1 MNKEEGERLAALSFT
16 EKIELLEKL
25 RDRSLA
31 FIEAREKLAR
41 ESMKTQV
48 DWSKCDLVEVD
59 PLRVGGRPVLRGTRM
74 PVEDIIAN
82 FRYGVSVEEI
92 SEQFQIPVDTIK
104 AVLRY
109 AEKR

>member
-1 MNKEEGERLAALSFT
+1 MNKEEGKRLAALSFT

-41 ESMKTQV
+41 QEKKPNP

-59 PLRVGGRPVLRGTRM
+59 PGRCGGRPVLRSTRM
-74 PVEDIIAN
+74 PVDDIVLN
-82 FRYGVSVEEI
+82 FEHGESAEEI
-92 SEQFQIPVDTIK
+92 SNQFQIDVRVVKEILD
-104 AVLRY
+104 Y
-109 AEKR
+109 AEKS

>member
-31 FIEAREKLAR
+31 FIEAREKLAE

-59 PLRVGGRPVLRGTRM
+59 PLRIGGRPVLRGTRM

-82 FRYGVSVEEI
+82 FQYGVSVEEI

-109 AEKR
+109 AENR